1 MKIPTV
7 MAWLGGVAVLAVL
20 IVFNDPRQLFA
31 SIAAMRFW
39 LIAILAWHV
48 VPLLCDGRAWQ
59 LLFSDRPR
67 LLPLLGA
74 IWIGEGINGLFPIPH
89 LGEIAR
95 ARLAQRATATG
106 EAAASVVVDLTL
118 GISTELIFALF
129 GLALLCTQSPRFGTV
144 RILGPGGAV
153 IAASAL
159 IFYLLQR
166 AGLFAIAV
174 RLAHRWSAAAR
185 RHYAI
190 DRAEALDLAVRRI
203 YQRRGALLQSAGWRL
218 GGWLAGAG
226 ETWLV
231 FYAMGQPIDLSNAI
245 IIESLGHAARTAA
258 FIVPGGLG
266 VQDGAL
272 LLLGSAVGLGP
283 EAGLVLALT
292 KRLREMALGL
302 PALATCYVLFARR
315 FLGRRVAQSA
325 HRTSL

>member
-1 MKIPTV
+1 
-7 MAWLGGVAVLAVL
+7 
-20 IVFNDPRQLFA
+20 
-31 SIAAMRFW
+31 MRFW
-39 LIAILAWHV
+39 LIAIIAWHA
-48 VPLLCDGRAWQ
+48 VPLLFDGRAWQ
-59 LLFSDRPR
+59 LLYTNRPR

-95 ARLAQRATATG
+95 ARVARHAAATG

-129 GLALLCTQSPRFGTV
+129 GLALLATQSRRFSTAW
-144 RILGPGGAV
+144 ILLPGAAV

-159 IFYLLQR
+159 IFYVLQR

-185 RHYAI
+185 RHYDI

-203 YQRRGALLQSAGWRL
+203 YQRRGALVQSAGWRL

-231 FYAMGQPIDLSNAI
+231 FYAMGQPISLSNAI
-245 IIESLGHAARTAA
+245 TIESLGHAARTAA

-266 VQDGAL
+266 IQDGAL
-272 LLLGSAVGLGP
+272 LLLGPAVGLGP

-302 PALATCYVLFARR
+302 PALVTYYVLSARR
-315 FLGRRVAQSA
+315 FLGRRAAVPA